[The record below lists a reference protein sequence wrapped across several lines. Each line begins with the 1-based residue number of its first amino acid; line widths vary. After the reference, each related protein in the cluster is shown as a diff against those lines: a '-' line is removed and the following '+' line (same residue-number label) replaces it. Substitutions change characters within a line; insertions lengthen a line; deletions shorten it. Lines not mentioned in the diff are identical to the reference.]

1 MAGDDV
7 TIIGRFDDTGEV
19 TVAVVP
25 CDPAAG
31 DPHLAALRHTAA
43 LSQRGE
49 FEVVAVLRGRC
60 AVLVTQQSLR
70 LFARRLLAGAGPT
83 GGHV

>member
-1 MAGDDV
+1 MTGEDV
-7 TIIGRFDDTGEV
+7 TIIGRFDDSGEV
-19 TVAVVP
+19 TVAVLP
-25 CDPAAG
+25 CDGGTG
-31 DPHLAALRHTAA
+31 DPHLAALRHTAE

-70 LFARRLLAGAGPT
+70 LFARRLLAGTGPAD
-83 GGHV
+83 GHV